1 LTRFSF
7 HIFSTR
13 EAYLLVAASMFLG
26 LFVGLSLQSLISGM
40 EDSALLDRL
49 IMLIGEIVILVPPFF
64 ILKQREIS
72 YTQVLPFQKLSPVTI
87 AMSVVFIVGVIGL
100 VSVFE
105 VLVLP
110 YFPVPDFLR
119 QMDATLFDGGILANV
134 ILISAAVL
142 VAPFV
147 EEFLFRGMLQQS
159 LFYHFGSAIPA
170 MIIPTVVFALFH
182 VGYLFY
188 VPAMVELLM
197 LGLILAW
204 LMLKTGNILIPI
216 LMHSLFNLSAFSGS
230 FLGLDEEA
238 TRLADLGW
246 TWIILSLVFSLMGWF
261 YFKRMK
267 TVVCNEVY
275 LIPPPQEVEW

>member
-1 LTRFSF
+1 MTRFSF

-72 YTQVLPFQKLSPVTI
+72 YTQVLPLQKLSPVTI

>member
-1 LTRFSF
+1 
-7 HIFSTR
+7 
-13 EAYLLVAASMFLG
+13 MFLG

>member
-1 LTRFSF
+1 MTRFSF